1 MWAGVVIREH
11 VSPKRHAELV
21 SASIVPRRPMFSA
34 DKWTLNQVQ
43 GDGRG
48 GDGKKFTQRRGDR
61 RAALPH
67 NVMLEPKACSAQLVS
82 ASIVPHRP
90 KFSADKWTLEP

>member
-1 MWAGVVIREH
+1 MWVGVVIREH

-21 SASIVPRRPMFSA
+21 SASIVPHRPMFSA

-48 GDGKKFTQRRGDR
+48 ATEKSSRRGAEIAEPHSPKR
-61 RAALPH
+61 HAGAEGVRSTTRFSIHRA
-67 NVMLEPKACSAQLVS
+67 
-82 ASIVPHRP
+82 
-90 KFSADKWTLEP
+90 T